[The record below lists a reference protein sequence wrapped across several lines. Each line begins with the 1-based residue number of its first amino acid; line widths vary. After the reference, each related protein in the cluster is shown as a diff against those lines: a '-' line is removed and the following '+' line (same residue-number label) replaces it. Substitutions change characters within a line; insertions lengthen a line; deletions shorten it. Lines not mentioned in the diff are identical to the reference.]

1 MPGMTTVQLLAIC
14 VAFQDCGAI
23 VKWEQNFHSKFEAME
38 ADRRVHVH
46 NEYWGMYRVALLF
59 SAMSLRKVAD
69 FAENRPGGPD
79 DLMLSDFGLDLKT
92 LTGETQI
99 IDKATRKKINKSVT
113 HLTRKLDP
121 DVKGMDELRAILRSK
136 EGVLDILG
144 NKFFGMI

>member
-1 MPGMTTVQLLAIC
+1 MTTDQILAIC
-14 VAFQDCGAI
+14 VAINDCDAI
-23 VKWEQNFHSKFEAME
+23 REWERNFHSKFQAMHPDEAY
-38 ADRRVHVH
+38 HVH
-46 NEYWGMYRVALLF
+46 NEHWGMYRVALLF

-92 LTGETQI
+92 LTGETQL
-99 IDKATRKKINKSVT
+99 IDMATRKKINKSVT

-121 DVKGMDELRAILRSK
+121 DVKGMDDLRAILRSK
-136 EGVLDILG
+136 EDVLDILG